1 MANGGNYCHCHVS
14 GSACQIGL
22 VGGPRVIACPDDE
35 IDFIGPDFLDVFECC
50 VDEGVWRITWAIGD
64 SVVPRSPVV
73 VVFEFPSVAAVLRV
87 SDWIYSEWV
96 GTSSSELI
104 LFFLRLMRRSVSF
117 EGIWWHAARTREP
130 SR

>member
-35 IDFIGPDFLDVFECC
+35 IDVIGPDFLDVFECC
-50 VDEGVWRITWAIGD
+50 IDEGVWSITWSIGD

-73 VVFEFPSVAAVLRV
+73 VVFEFPSVPIVLKGQRQ
-87 SDWIYSEWV
+87 DWGNGSAHHCH
-96 GTSSSELI
+96 
-104 LFFLRLMRRSVSF
+104 RD
-117 EGIWWHAARTREP
+117 
-130 SR
+130 